1 MASVN
6 ALRISFWKAKVL
18 AIHSM
23 NTIFNYI
30 SIIDKLIITI
40 KITLSFVLRFSI
52 KYRLIYLAFGIVTF
66 LIAYS
71 AGASIHMSTRETNI
85 LKQQFSEQIKDI
97 NQFGIFINNVKLALG
112 MFIPVLGIG
121 LGIFSGFSTG
131 MVFNALAITSPL
143 LKNIPPLLILITP
156 FGLLEIFA
164 YGLALSRSGILFYQL
179 IKKKSWK
186 ECTIPLLIESS
197 IVIVVL
203 LVGAIIEWQTILRFG
218 GLHSSRVSL
227 YRH

>member
-1 MASVN
+1 
-6 ALRISFWKAKVL
+6 
-18 AIHSM
+18 
-23 NTIFNYI
+23 
-30 SIIDKLIITI
+30 
-40 KITLSFVLRFSI
+40 
-52 KYRLIYLAFGIVTF
+52 
-66 LIAYS
+66 
-71 AGASIHMSTRETNI
+71 
-85 LKQQFSEQIKDI
+85 
-97 NQFGIFINNVKLALG
+97 
-112 MFIPVLGIG
+112 
-121 LGIFSGFSTG
+121 

>member
-1 MASVN
+1 LLVASVN
-6 ALRISFWKAKVL
+6 ALTISFWKAKVL

-71 AGASIHMSTRETNI
+71 AGASIHMSTKETNI

-179 IKKKSWK
+179 IKKK
-186 ECTIPLLIESS
+186 
-197 IVIVVL
+197 
-203 LVGAIIEWQTILRFG
+203 
-218 GLHSSRVSL
+218 
-227 YRH
+227 

>member
-1 MASVN
+1 M
-6 ALRISFWKAKVL
+6 
-18 AIHSM
+18 
-23 NTIFNYI
+23 
-30 SIIDKLIITI
+30 
-40 KITLSFVLRFSI
+40 RFSI

-227 YRH
+227 YQH

>member
-1 MASVN
+1 
-6 ALRISFWKAKVL
+6 
-18 AIHSM
+18 
-23 NTIFNYI
+23 
-30 SIIDKLIITI
+30 
-40 KITLSFVLRFSI
+40 LRFSI

-71 AGASIHMSTRETNI
+71 AGASIHMSTKETNI

-227 YRH
+227 YQH

>member
-1 MASVN
+1 
-6 ALRISFWKAKVL
+6 
-18 AIHSM
+18 
-23 NTIFNYI
+23 
-30 SIIDKLIITI
+30 
-40 KITLSFVLRFSI
+40 LRFSI
-52 KYRLIYLAFGIVTF
+52 KYRLIYLALGISAF

-71 AGASIHMSTRETNI
+71 AGASIHMSIKETNI

-97 NQFGIFINNVKLALG
+97 NQFGIFINNVRLALG

-131 MVFNALAITSPL
+131 MVFSAIALTSPL
-143 LKNIPPLLILITP
+143 IKNIPPLLILITP

-179 IKKKSWK
+179 IKRKSSWK
-186 ECTIPLLIESS
+186 EYAIPLLRESS

-203 LVGAIIEWQTILRFG
+203 LIGAIIEWQTILRFG
-218 GLHSSRVSL
+218 GLHSSRIAS
-227 YRH
+227 YQY